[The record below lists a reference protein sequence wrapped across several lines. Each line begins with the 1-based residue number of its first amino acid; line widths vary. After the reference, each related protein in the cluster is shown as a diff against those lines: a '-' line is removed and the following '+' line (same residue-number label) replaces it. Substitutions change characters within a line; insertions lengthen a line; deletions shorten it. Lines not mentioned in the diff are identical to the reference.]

1 MPYELSIKDDNVHD
15 SQNKIVIPFSREVR
29 NVTEILGKN
38 NPIIFS
44 YPRTIGSALI
54 NVYQNRNEATA
65 GVYRIPCKDCDKS
78 YYGQTG
84 RSLSQRITEHKRS
97 VRYGQETSAIF
108 QHIMN
113 EEHRI
118 EWEQSELIY
127 KSSCVYKRKIIEAA
141 AIKQMNNFN
150 ISEGQIM

>member
-1 MPYELSIKDDNVHD
+1 M
-15 SQNKIVIPFSREVR
+15 
-29 NVTEILGKN
+29 
-38 NPIIFS
+38 
-44 YPRTIGSALI
+44 
-54 NVYQNRNEATA
+54 
-65 GVYRIPCKDCDKS
+65 YRIPCKDCDKS

-84 RSLSQRITEHKRS
+84 SSLSQRLTVHKRS

-113 EEHRI
+113 EDHRI

-141 AIKQMNNFN
+141 TIKQMNNFN
-150 ISEGQIM
+150 ISEGQWRADYVDSILIKTDMNKVATSMRGRPPEIGNNRG